1 MIKMKPLEIDKKNYG
16 KEIKSVCI
24 FTNIFTY
31 FFFFE
36 TFNKKRN
43 HTFQWCSKFLIG
55 VNIIEFPNSLI
66 LVRADSVVTRYD

>member
-1 MIKMKPLEIDKKNYG
+1 MKPLGIDKKTMAR
-16 KEIKSVCI
+16 KSKAFAYLLI
-24 FTNIFTY
+24 YLLI
-31 FFFFE
+31 FFFFL
-36 TFNKKRN
+36 TFDKKRN